1 VESVFA
7 KAFEDFIGESD
18 EAALANIVFEFRQ
31 DNILQHFDEFELA
44 ANLIT
49 SKGGTVAVGAIF
61 PETVGLVN
69 LPRLHATFAKIF
81 WRTGAEDVLP
91 AQCDEIKKMQDQG
104 MIFIIARLDDEV
116 GIQVGHDLGITVF
129 QGFYIDDL
137 MGPDV
142 ANT

>member
-1 VESVFA
+1 M
-7 KAFEDFIGESD
+7 
-18 EAALANIVFEFRQ
+18 
-31 DNILQHFDEFELA
+31 
-44 ANLIT
+44 
-49 SKGGTVAVGAIF
+49 
-61 PETVGLVN
+61 N

-81 WRTGAEDVLP
+81 WRPGAEDVLP
-91 AQCDEIKKMQDQG
+91 AQREEIKKMQAQG
-104 MIFIIARLDDEV
+104 MIFVIARLDDEV